1 MSDFLNGCTNIEN
14 ADLSS
19 WDVSNC
25 SSLTNF
31 VNNCSKLNSFYAPKN
46 IKVSFSNFT
55 KSTLLTS
62 EHLMSIINNLV
73 TSEDTR
79 TLTLGSANLAKLN
92 DEQIAIATN
101 KGWTVS

>member
-1 MSDFLNGCTNIEN
+1 MSNC
-14 ADLSS
+14 
-19 WDVSNC
+19 DVSKC
-25 SSLTNF
+25 TDMQNF
-31 VNNCSKLNSFYAPKN
+31 VYNCTKLSSFYAPKN
-46 IKVSFSNFT
+46 INAEYLGDFT

-73 TSEDTR
+73 ASENTR

-92 DEQIAIATN
+92 DEQIAIAVN